1 MDTRKRRY
9 ARSTTALAEPE
20 AERRAAAGASSTASD
35 QSFAKTK
42 DSPSAVL
49 ELQKV
54 KAQLQIEKTKCSFL
68 EEKVKELQADKA
80 FLQSQLT
87 SQGKGQSS
95 SSAMSSSIKISSDSE
110 SAGSFNFSLP
120 SDEEAKPRVKN
131 EKSSHYDNPRMR
143 MKTMT
148 GVINRYKKA
157 LKREDIGFGLQP
169 RQGIHLTS

>member
-9 ARSTTALAEPE
+9 VRSTTALAEPE
-20 AERRAAAGASSTASD
+20 AEPRAAVGASSTASD

-54 KAQLQIEKTKCSFL
+54 KAQLQIEQTKCSFL

-95 SSAMSSSIKISSDSE
+95 SSVYAIAMSSSIKMSSDSE

-131 EKSSHYDNPRMR
+131 EKSSHYDNPWMR
-143 MKTMT
+143 S
-148 GVINRYKKA
+148 
-157 LKREDIGFGLQP
+157 EFE
-169 RQGIHLTS
+169 

>member
-1 MDTRKRRY
+1 METRKRRCV
-9 ARSTTALAEPE
+9 RSTTAPAEPE
-20 AERRAAAGASSTASD
+20 AAPRAVAGASSTKSD

-42 DSPSAVL
+42 GLCAENNKITSLSVPFISLSNSPSAVL

-68 EEKVKELQADKA
+68 EDKVKELQADKA

-87 SQGKGQSS
+87 SQGKGH
-95 SSAMSSSIKISSDSE
+95 ALKFSIKISSDSE

-120 SDEEAKPRVKN
+120 SDEEAKPRIKN

-143 MKTMT
+143 S
-148 GVINRYKKA
+148 
-157 LKREDIGFGLQP
+157 EFE
-169 RQGIHLTS
+169 